1 MIEYSEIDS
10 WERFEE
16 LCEELLKA
24 EGLTTRR
31 LGRGPGQV
39 GKDVIANESF
49 KGILSDWEKR
59 DWLVECKYTNS
70 GGAIDETHVMNVRD
84 RVEAQKAYGYMLFTN
99 ARLRVNLEK
108 TLNGLKKSG
117 NIGIEVWTSEIIARK
132 VVLHS
137 DLFRNFFP
145 DSFKNWI
152 NENRLIYIN
161 QINNLKSPLVHTY
174 SCLQFM
180 KNAPGDII
188 NIELRNEMIEDLASI
203 VKKIIDD
210 LDEDLQ
216 ILRTQDPNAGRP

>member
-1 MIEYSEIDS
+1 MIEYSEIVK
-10 WERFEE
+10 WERFED

-24 EGLTTRR
+24 EGLKTRR

-39 GKDVIANESF
+39 GKDMIAKETF
-49 KGILSDWEKR
+49 KGILSDWEMR
-59 DWLVECKYTNS
+59 DWLVECKYTKS
-70 GGAIDETHVMNVRD
+70 GGAIDENDVKNVRD

-108 TLNGLKKSG
+108 TLNGLKISG
-117 NIGIEVWTSEIIARK
+117 NIGIVVWTSEIIARK

-137 DLFRNFFP
+137 DLFRSFFP
-145 DSFKNWI
+145 DSFKKWL

-161 QINNLKSPLVHTY
+161 QINNLKSPLVHAY

-180 KNAPGDII
+180 KNAPDDII
-188 NIELRNEMIEDLASI
+188 NIELRNEILEDLASI
-203 VKKIIDD
+203 VKKLTDD

-216 ILRTQDPNAGRP
+216 ILRTQAPER